1 MGEAAII
8 LKASSG
14 VRVKRF
20 DLGAFM
26 RSSRP
31 LQYVQGKLEEMDN
44 GSSRR
49 VYALGDDL
57 VIKVAYAGYEIRG
70 KVLPVQ
76 AGYAQNEV
84 EVRVSADPKSRGVV
98 ARVVAAH
105 PRYHWVISER
115 AYPQD
120 DGEPWPDNFKSEVW
134 DHLCKKHPLLVD
146 DDEIM
151 ILRGQEVMVDYGLST
166 EVYRR
171 YYC

>member
-14 VRVKRF
+14 VRVKSF

-70 KVLPVQ
+70 RALPVQ

-105 PRYHWVISER
+105 PRYHWVIAER
-115 AYPQD
+115 AYPED
-120 DGEPWPDNFKSEVW
+120 EDKPYPNNFKREDW
-134 DHLCKKHPLLVD
+134 ECLCKKHHLED
-146 DDEIM
+146 DDDVIL
-151 ILRGQEVMVDYGLST
+151 ILRGQEVLVDYGLST

-171 YYC
+171 YY